1 MTTGG
6 NGWCGGVGASQCPD
20 PNTSD
25 AGVLD
30 CAYTAEGAVAAG
42 DRACEALAGYDGPTG
57 VGTPNGSA
65 MFDKTGPSVA
75 IGGPATATEG
85 HSVKF
90 TAKVTDPFPGG
101 FADRYVW
108 NWGDGSASTTTADS
122 ASHTY
127 KTTGTHTTT
136 LTVTDN
142 YLGTGTAT
150 HQVKV
155 AKWLAAG

>member
-1 MTTGG
+1 M
-6 NGWCGGVGASQCPD
+6 
-20 PNTSD
+20 
-25 AGVLD
+25 LD
-30 CAYTAEGAVAAG
+30 CAYTAAGAVAVG
-42 DRACEALAGYDGPTG
+42 DRACDALSGYDGPTG

-75 IGGPATATEG
+75 ITGPGTATVG

-101 FADRYVW
+101 FANHYAW
-108 NWGDGSASTTTADS
+108 HWGDGTSSTTTTNS

-127 KTTGTHTTT
+127 KTTGTHTIT

-150 HQVKV
+150 HAVKV
-155 AKWLAAG
+155 AK